1 MTSWVQ
7 TAILA
12 IGFTLGVALMGVQ
25 MATSRILAPYF
36 GGDIE
41 VWASL
46 ISTVM
51 LALMAGYF
59 IGGRVAD
66 KFPRSDVLGLAV
78 LIGGLYLLGVPFA
91 ATAALDGMILTLPGE
106 AWNDKWTTRLLTLA
120 AAAGIML
127 VPLTLLSF
135 FSPYAVRLLLTDAE
149 HGGRVAGAVYSITTV
164 GNIVGTLGTA
174 LYLMEV
180 LGSRDTTLLFASVIV
195 VCGLLLILL
204 RSRAAVD

>member
-1 MTSWVQ
+1 MPTWVQ

-59 IGGRVAD
+59 IGGRIAD
-66 KFPRSDVLGLAV
+66 RFPRSDVLGLAV
-78 LIGGLYLLGVPFA
+78 LVGGLYLLAVPFV
-91 ATAALDGMILTLPGE
+91 ATSALDAMIQTLPPE
-106 AWNDKWTTRLLTLA
+106 AWSNKWTTRMLTLA

-127 VPLTLLSF
+127 PPLTLLSF
-135 FSPYAVRLLLTDAE
+135 FSPYAVRLLLVDAE

-180 LGSRDTTLLFASVIV
+180 LGSRDTTLMFAAVIV
-195 VCGLLLILL
+195 VCGVLLILL
-204 RSRAAVD
+204 RSRAAAD